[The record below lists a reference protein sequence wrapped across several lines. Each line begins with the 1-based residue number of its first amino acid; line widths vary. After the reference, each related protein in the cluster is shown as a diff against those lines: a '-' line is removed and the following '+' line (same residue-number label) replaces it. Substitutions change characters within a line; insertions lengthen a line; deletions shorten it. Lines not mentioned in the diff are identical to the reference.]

1 LTSNVPPDKA
11 CRVNFGKSCHAF
23 VVIMVISS
31 VAAQS
36 LSQGLSQETAYEVM
50 FREIV
55 RVEADAAQV
64 EQRGQSAADLRNRYK
79 NLFGLN
85 NRNDLSLKVA
95 ARSCLAEVNAFDARA
110 AAIIQSTK
118 DRFRPKSASG
128 ERAGSVPP
136 LPAELVTLQQQKTAT
151 IRKWMDNLEEQIGR
165 GDMALLSAAVRR
177 HVFSHSKQ
185 TTATASQPR

>member
-1 LTSNVPPDKA
+1 
-11 CRVNFGKSCHAF
+11 
-23 VVIMVISS
+23 
-31 VAAQS
+31 
-36 LSQGLSQETAYEVM
+36 M

-55 RVEADAAQV
+55 RVEAETAQV

-85 NRNDLSLKVA
+85 NRNDLSLKAA
-95 ARSCLAEVNAFDARA
+95 ARSCLAEVNALDARA

-118 DRFRPKSASG
+118 DRFRPKVSG

-136 LPAELVTLQQQKTAT
+136 LPAELVALQQQKTAT
-151 IRKWMDNLEEQIGR
+151 MRKWMDNLEDQIGR

-177 HVFSHSKQ
+177 HVSSHSKQ

>member
-1 LTSNVPPDKA
+1 MT
-11 CRVNFGKSCHAF
+11 FGKSFHVL
-23 VVIMVISS
+23 VVIMVTSS

-36 LSQGLSQETAYEVM
+36 LSQETAYEVM

-64 EQRGQSAADLRNRYK
+64 EQRGQSATDLRNRYK

-85 NRNDLSLKVA
+85 NRNDLSLKAA
-95 ARSCLAEVNAFDARA
+95 ARSCLAEVNALDARA

-128 ERAGSVPP
+128 ERTGSVPP

-151 IRKWMDNLEEQIGR
+151 MRKWMDNLEEQIGR

-177 HVFSHSKQ
+177 HVSSHSKQ